1 MTAADENA
9 AEPAGEPAGE
19 LAGERA
25 AALRARLDRAL
36 IGGREHRAI
45 VIVDYSPDW
54 PRRFEAER
62 DRIIAALGVRAR
74 EVHHIGST
82 SVPGLAAKPIIDI
95 ALGVD
100 DVEHE
105 DEYGPALETAGYV
118 PRVREPGHRMY
129 RTPELDVHLHIFT
142 LGAPEILA
150 HRLFRDRLRRSP
162 DDRAA
167 YARVKRDLA
176 ARDWEDMNFYAEA
189 KTEIIAEIT
198 ARARRW
204 AAESGWT

>member
-1 MTAADENA
+1 VTAGGGEDAD
-9 AEPAGEPAGE
+9 
-19 LAGERA
+19 ERA
-25 AALRARLDRAL
+25 AALRAHLDRVL
-36 IGGREHRAI
+36 IGGPQHRAI
-45 VIVDYSPDW
+45 VIVGYSPDW
-54 PRRFEAER
+54 PRRYDAER
-62 DRIIAALGVRAR
+62 DRITAALGVRAR

-105 DEYGPALETAGYV
+105 GEYGPALESAGYV

-142 LGAPEILA
+142 VGDPEIRS
-150 HRLFRDRLRRSP
+150 HRLFRDWLRRSP
-162 DDRAA
+162 GDRAA

-198 ARARRW
+198 DRARRW
-204 AAESGWT
+204 AGESGWT